1 MYSTTEIHR
10 VFVQVKEFI
19 VHNRATLKDKE
30 QFTFTGEFSIPKLH
44 IFLIFFSGE
53 VGGGVLWQEVR
64 ENMQTQYRKSFLL
77 PKTVYTLYT
86 CCLILSDEKYSK

>member
-19 VHNRATLKDKE
+19 VRNRATLKDKE

-44 IFLIFFSGE
+44 FF
-53 VGGGVLWQEVR
+53 
-64 ENMQTQYRKSFLL
+64 FF
-77 PKTVYTLYT
+77 
-86 CCLILSDEKYSK
+86 